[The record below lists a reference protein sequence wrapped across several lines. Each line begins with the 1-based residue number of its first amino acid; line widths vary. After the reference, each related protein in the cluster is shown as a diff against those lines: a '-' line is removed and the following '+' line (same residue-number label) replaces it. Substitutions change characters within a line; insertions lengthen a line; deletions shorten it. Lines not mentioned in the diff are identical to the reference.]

1 MTSETKAMLQKRAKP
16 QLCRGFVA
24 RFPRAIEAV
33 ARVSEFGANKHEVEM
48 GDMSYLYT
56 PGAEVLYLEAELRHM
71 VAEVTEGE
79 CDPESMLLHKAHKA
93 WDAMADLEKAIQIL
107 SAEAKAREYEETI
120 T

>member
-16 QLCRGFVA
+16 QLYRGFVA

-33 ARVSEFGANKHEVEM
+33 ARVSEFGAIKHEVEM

-71 VAEVTEGE
+71 VAEATEGMM
-79 CDPESMLLHKAHKA
+79 DPESLMLHKAHKA
-93 WDAMADLEKAIQIL
+93 WNAMADLEKAIQIL